1 MLSFSHTHTREGA
14 RESNFSS
21 VGASFL
27 QSASSLGVLGM
38 VESSPEDGG
47 PPKKR
52 LTKAERKAQEEKRAR
67 EAARAA
73 AKRGPK
79 TAPKLGKFVA
89 DREKADEQMRV
100 VKLFKEFADRG
111 KVPTTMVP
119 HLVKELFLKD
129 APLIKGGGVLRLSRS
144 LLT

>member
-1 MLSFSHTHTREGA
+1 
-14 RESNFSS
+14 
-21 VGASFL
+21 
-27 QSASSLGVLGM
+27 
-38 VESSPEDGG
+38 
-47 PPKKR
+47 
-52 LTKAERKAQEEKRAR
+52 
-67 EAARAA
+67 
-73 AKRGPK
+73 
-79 TAPKLGKFVA
+79 
-89 DREKADEQMRV
+89 MRV